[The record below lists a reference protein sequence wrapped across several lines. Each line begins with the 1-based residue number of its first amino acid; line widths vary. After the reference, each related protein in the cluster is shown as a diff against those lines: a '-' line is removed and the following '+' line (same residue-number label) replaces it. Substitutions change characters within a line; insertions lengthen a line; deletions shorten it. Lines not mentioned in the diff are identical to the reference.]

1 MTDCTFC
8 KIVAKEIAAKIVYED
23 NTIIA
28 FLDRKPVNLGH
39 ALVIPKQHAA
49 DMFALSPGAW
59 SALMHT
65 VHFLAPAIAA
75 VADADGINI
84 RMNNKSAAGQDV
96 FHAHI
101 HVVPRFTGSDGLSHW
116 QGTAQSDIESE
127 LTAEKIR
134 AVLRSE

>member
-23 NTIIA
+23 NTTIA

-65 VHFLAPAIAA
+65 VHFLASAIAA
-75 VADADGINI
+75 AAHADGINI
-84 RMNNKSAAGQDV
+84 RMNNKAAAGQDV
-96 FHAHI
+96 FHAHV
-101 HVVPRFTGSDGLSHW
+101 HVVPRFTGDGLSHW